1 MSSFFNMDSPIM
13 RFLGRLADVMILNIV
28 FLITCLP
35 VVTIGAAWTSLSYV
49 TLKMSRDEESYIVK
63 SYFKA
68 FRQNFRQATAIWGIA
83 LVAMFIFYMDFHII
97 RSMNPSMAQAMFILL
112 AAIAM
117 LAALTLLYVFPVLAK
132 FDNTI
137 LNTIKNAFFMA
148 IGNLPHTLLMAAVI
162 VGSVVLT
169 FLSQQTIAIGMLVWI
184 MVGFA
189 LIAFLN
195 AHILVKVFDK
205 YIPQEEEDS
214 SESVIDGSVFQNLH
228 PVDSAE
234 DNDTSL

>member
-1 MSSFFNMDSPIM
+1 MSNFFNMDNSLW

-169 FLSQQTIAIGMLVWI
+169 FLSQQTIAVGLLVWI

-205 YIPQEEEDS
+205 YIPQEEENS
-214 SESVIDGSVFQNLH
+214 SEPVIDGSVFQNLH